1 MNKRAALNL
10 LQETDCKLEVVS
22 IKEAIR
28 VLDDTWGN
36 YLDSPAQ
43 KTGVRVK
50 LIFYFHQRV
59 GEWPGPV
66 GEFAEAGLVVCTQL
80 WVLDVFGAVG

>member
-1 MNKRAALNL
+1 MNKLAALNL

-36 YLDSPAQ
+36 YLIAQPQ
-43 KTGVRVK
+43 KTGVKVTVP
-50 LIFYFHQRV
+50 LEVSHV
-59 GEWPGPV
+59 
-66 GEFAEAGLVVCTQL
+66 
-80 WVLDVFGAVG
+80 

>member
-1 MNKRAALNL
+1 MNKLAALNL

-36 YLDSPAQ
+36 YLIAQ
-43 KTGVRVK
+43 PIK
-50 LIFYFHQRV
+50 
-59 GEWPGPV
+59 PGS
-66 GEFAEAGLVVCTQL
+66 E
-80 WVLDVFGAVG
+80 